1 MLAQNFILREMGFFE
16 FLRSMG
22 FFAPSVQAQN
32 FILRARNSLLFKT
45 NDFLRPMGFLR
56 LRRSLQK
63 ILRPLEFYKIDGIL
77 GTFCARSKLYFK
89 TDGILRAFVAR

>member
-32 FILRARNSLLFKT
+32 FILRARNSLHFKT
-45 NDFLRPMGFLR
+45 NDFIRPMGFFAPSVL
-56 LRRSLQK
+56 SAK
-63 ILRPLEFYKIDGIL
+63 N
-77 GTFCARSKLYFK
+77 FK
-89 TDGILRAFVAR
+89 TDRIL